1 MGDEIRV
8 ETDGLTK
15 FSDQVQGDVAR
26 TIESGYSD
34 AKVSLASGVRFGE
47 KNASGG
53 VHAAKERYAASLT
66 ASSLNVI
73 EYMAAAR
80 VLADAAA
87 KVAALFDAS
96 DTRSADR
103 TAEVNGALQA
113 ALSESRMRRATADGH
128 PMTRRAGDPL

>member
-15 FSDQVQGDVAR
+15 FSDRVPGDVAR
-26 TIESGYSD
+26 TIESGYTD
-34 AKVSLASGVRFGE
+34 ARVALDSGVRFGE
-47 KNASGG
+47 NNASGG
-53 VHAAKERYAASLT
+53 VHAAKERYAQSLA
-66 ASSLNVI
+66 ASSMNII

-87 KVAALFDAS
+87 KVAAAFDAS
-96 DTRSADR
+96 DTRSAAQ
-103 TAEVNGALQA
+103 TSEVNAALQT

-128 PMTRRAGDPL
+128 PATRRAGDPL